1 VKFSVFKE
9 GSNTPI
15 NTQQISVAAFT
26 KDFGQ
31 ESIKANAFTLPNDPG
46 PYFLEVFVDS
56 NNDFTEDREND
67 NITRRKFVV
76 RPIPPDKTAPV
87 IVDGSTRIENDAAI
101 IQKRDVEIKFK
112 ADDPTS
118 PSGQS
123 TSGLGSFCVVRY
135 YYDAVQRRWVE
146 QTCNFKPLPDKDAN
160 GDFSIR
166 TELPDRVGVA
176 YVFVWVRD
184 KAGNIAKTPGFDF
197 INFIPSG
204 ARNINRNDVRVFRLR
219 LTPGQSVSLTF
230 TPTIGDV
237 DATVF
242 QGITNPARCD
252 TSAIKNGTVA
262 ETVTV
267 PSGLCTGT
275 DFQIE
280 VRAVVN
286 SRFSVSTAVGL
297 AAAREAQPTA
307 AVVPALLPD
316 ATPLVGGPPALQA
329 AIDGGAPIFLPMLSR

>member
-1 VKFSVFKE
+1 
-9 GSNTPI
+9 
-15 NTQQISVAAFT
+15 
-26 KDFGQ
+26 
-31 ESIKANAFTLPNDPG
+31 
-46 PYFLEVFVDS
+46 VFVDS

-101 IQKRDVEIKFK
+101 TQNRVNVEIKFK

-135 YYDAVQRRWVE
+135 YYDSVLRRWVE
-146 QTCNFKPLPDKDAN
+146 QICNFKPLPDKDAN

-166 TELPDRVGVA
+166 TDLPDRVGVA
-176 YVFVWVRD
+176 YAFVWVRD
-184 KAGNIAKTPGFDF
+184 KAGNISKTPGFDF

-219 LTPGQSVSLTF
+219 LAPGQSVSLTF

-242 QGITNPARCD
+242 QGITNPTRCD
-252 TSAIKNGTVA
+252 TSAIQNGTVA

-297 AAAREAQPTA
+297 AAARGAQPTA
-307 AVVPALLPD
+307 TAAPALLRD
-316 ATPLVGGPPALQA
+316 GTPLVGGPPALQA